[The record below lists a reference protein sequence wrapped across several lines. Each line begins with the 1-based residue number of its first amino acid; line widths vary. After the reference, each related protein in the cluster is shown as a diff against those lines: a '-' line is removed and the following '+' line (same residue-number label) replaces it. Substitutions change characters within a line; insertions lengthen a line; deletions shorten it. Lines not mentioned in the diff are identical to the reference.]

1 MGVATGEINVCEGTT
16 TGWTLTT
23 MTHAAF
29 QASVGDDNAQSGVNP
44 NLLPGG
50 KYDRDVDAITGK
62 ELDQIQ
68 LDCDCTEI
76 GYNDTPDQEVTNTWN
91 SWGTP
96 TAFDTTDGIIGVV
109 PTAPTDYGSG
119 TGEGT
124 QIFHGYTVSD
134 LIGNVGS
141 CTLPVLYD
149 ITPPDCTDFSAQPA
163 YIPADGPA
171 PNNYNYSEVVT
182 FSEPNA
188 ADPLLAD
195 GSAPSGIDTTY
206 GIVLFPPRV
215 SGQNWYLGLNTSEE
229 IYSEYTLY
237 DLAGNRGTCDWR
249 LTLVGSICRWN
260 LDQGNDAP
268 NHPYCDDEEPE
279 LVAGTCPLS
288 ASYNCD
294 NDNSGCGCGSFTAP
308 SFTDDKGAVNLDIT
322 ATLNGVDVVDVANL
336 PNQQLSLGANNIV
349 YTAEDVHGQTA
360 TCSFTITYTD
370 TTGPLVYVDGSSTD
384 GCPDD
389 IVQGEGTQLC
399 VTSGTTYD
407 SYSVSWIADDECV
420 LDTKTYTTQTV
431 DTSDGGLTQLTA
443 NALHAFSFT
452 AYDASNNPTPCTWNV
467 YVADCAPPEITCEG
481 PYNARIQQGSTTA
494 VVNFVAT
501 GTDSSGVE
509 PTVVFTL
516 SDGTEIDTDYA
527 FSEGLSQTVTA
538 TATDDA
544 GLTDTCDIEVNIYEA
559 YPEGTFE
566 AALIGAIISQ
576 NSNPNGEN
584 DGNTAGDFNAQIDF
598 ITVTNEYHSVDALT
612 GAPDGNDDN
621 ADIDAGSLTAIAAN
635 CGLTDPVCREDWR
648 FTTSFTE
655 CEAYKRYDLIGW
667 VTCDAPAGQSFTGE
681 SACEEANTPFEF
693 SITLKASNYC
703 WQELAAITFDDTF
716 VTVSAAEYTTWL
728 SGATQEY
735 SNVPAEQTTFGH
747 QDDIVGII
755 AVNSADVQTKTVTLV
770 SAEKTHYSDSSYTI
784 LADSSNGDWTA
795 YDLTSNEDTTNT
807 GSDWVAFQY
816 TESSVPLETTH
827 YIRYTAT
834 VELDYFL
841 GQRRRRSLLQVDTE
855 DVREQT
861 TSVDAA
867 IFAQSS
873 TDSTSVST
881 TNSSPDAIVIMMLQN
896 CAASTPELEAAV
908 ASAIAT
914 YLRILQDRVSVSIAP
929 ITVGCL
935 VTVSVSQVSCD
946 SITITELL
954 QELEEATRD
963 PFNELHGYIYSEQDI
978 PSDMTIDS
986 SVFFMQQ
993 QPQTLLTSE
1002 NAALYNQETSNSGF
1016 EWYIYL
1022 GAGVV
1027 LGVFVFFLIRYYKN
1041 ESSEDEKSSQ
1051 DQRRHSVKKI
1061 AQLLSSA

>member
-1 MGVATGEINVCEGTT
+1 MG
-16 TGWTLTT
+16 
-23 MTHAAF
+23 
-29 QASVGDDNAQSGVNP
+29 
-44 NLLPGG
+44 
-50 KYDRDVDAITGK
+50 
-62 ELDQIQ
+62 
-68 LDCDCTEI
+68 
-76 GYNDTPDQEVTNTWN
+76 
-91 SWGTP
+91 
-96 TAFDTTDGIIGVV
+96 
-109 PTAPTDYGSG
+109 
-119 TGEGT
+119 
-124 QIFHGYTVSD
+124 
-134 LIGNVGS
+134 
-141 CTLPVLYD
+141 
-149 ITPPDCTDFSAQPA
+149 
-163 YIPADGPA
+163 
-171 PNNYNYSEVVT
+171 
-182 FSEPNA
+182 
-188 ADPLLAD
+188 
-195 GSAPSGIDTTY
+195 
-206 GIVLFPPRV
+206 
-215 SGQNWYLGLNTSEE
+215 
-229 IYSEYTLY
+229 
-237 DLAGNRGTCDWR
+237 R

-279 LVAGTCPLS
+279 LVANTCPS
-288 ASYNCD
+288 SETYNCD
-294 NDNSGCGCGSFTAP
+294 LHNSGCGCGSFTAP

-407 SYSVSWIADDECV
+407 SYSVTWVADDECV

-431 DTSDGGLTQLTA
+431 DTSDAGLTQLTA
-443 NALHAFSFT
+443 NANHAFSFT
-452 AYDASNNPTPCTWNV
+452 ATDASGNPTPCTWNV

-538 TATDDA
+538 T
-544 GLTDTCDIEVNIYEA
+544 DTCDIIVNIYEA

-576 NSNPNGEN
+576 NSNT
-584 DGNTAGDFNAQIDF
+584 D
-598 ITVTNEYHSVDALT
+598 
-612 GAPDGNDDN
+612 DDN
-621 ADIDAGSLTAIAAN
+621 ADIDAGSLTATAAN

-655 CEAYKRYDLIGW
+655 CEASKRYDLVGT

-693 SITLKASNYC
+693 SITLAASNYC
-703 WQELAAITFDDTF
+703 WQELAAITFTDTF
-716 VTVSAAEYTTWL
+716 VTVSAADYTTWL

-770 SAEKTHYSDSSYTI
+770 SAEKNHYSDSGYST
-784 LADSSNGDWTA
+784 LADSNNSDWTA

-867 IFAQSS
+867 VFAQAS

-881 TNSSPDAIVIMMLQN
+881 TNSSPDDAIVVIRLQN
-896 CAASTPELEAAV
+896 CADSTPELEAGV
-908 ASAIAT
+908 ASAIAN
-914 YLRILQDRVSVSIAP
+914 YLRIAQDRVYISIAP
-929 ITVGCL
+929 TTDGCL
-935 VTVSVSQVSCD
+935 VTVSVSQTACD

-954 QELEEATRD
+954 QELEQATRD
-963 PFNELHGYIYSEQDI
+963 PFNELHGYIYSEQD
-978 PSDMTIDS
+978 T
-986 SVFFMQQ
+986 
-993 QPQTLLTSE
+993 
-1002 NAALYNQETSNSGF
+1002 
-1016 EWYIYL
+1016 
-1022 GAGVV
+1022 
-1027 LGVFVFFLIRYYKN
+1027 
-1041 ESSEDEKSSQ
+1041 
-1051 DQRRHSVKKI
+1051 
-1061 AQLLSSA
+1061 

>member
-1 MGVATGEINVCEGTT
+1 MG
-16 TGWTLTT
+16 
-23 MTHAAF
+23 
-29 QASVGDDNAQSGVNP
+29 
-44 NLLPGG
+44 
-50 KYDRDVDAITGK
+50 
-62 ELDQIQ
+62 
-68 LDCDCTEI
+68 
-76 GYNDTPDQEVTNTWN
+76 
-91 SWGTP
+91 
-96 TAFDTTDGIIGVV
+96 
-109 PTAPTDYGSG
+109 
-119 TGEGT
+119 
-124 QIFHGYTVSD
+124 
-134 LIGNVGS
+134 
-141 CTLPVLYD
+141 
-149 ITPPDCTDFSAQPA
+149 
-163 YIPADGPA
+163 
-171 PNNYNYSEVVT
+171 
-182 FSEPNA
+182 
-188 ADPLLAD
+188 
-195 GSAPSGIDTTY
+195 
-206 GIVLFPPRV
+206 
-215 SGQNWYLGLNTSEE
+215 GLNTSEE

-279 LVAGTCPLS
+279 LVANTCPS
-288 ASYNCD
+288 SETYNCD
-294 NDNSGCGCGSFTAP
+294 LHNSGCGSFTAP

-431 DTSDGGLTQLTA
+431 DTSDAGLTQLTA
-443 NALHAFSFT
+443 NANHAFSFT

-544 GLTDTCDIEVNIYEA
+544 GLTDTCDIIVNIYEA

-584 DGNTAGDFNAQIDF
+584 DGNTAGDFDAQIDF
-598 ITVTNEYHSVDALT
+598 ITVTNEYHSVDASLDT
-612 GAPDGNDDN
+612 IDNTDDDN

-655 CEAYKRYDLIGW
+655 CEASKRYDLVGT
-667 VTCDAPAGQSFTGE
+667 VTCDAPTGQSFTGE
-681 SACEEANTPFEF
+681 SACEEANTPHLF
-693 SITLKASNYC
+693 SVTLKASNYC
-703 WQELAAITFDDTF
+703 WQELAAITFTDTF
-716 VTVSAAEYTTWL
+716 VTVSAADYTTWL

-755 AVNSADVQTKTVTLV
+755 AVNSADVQTKSVTLV
-770 SAEKTHYSDSSYTI
+770 RAEKNHYSDSGYST
-784 LADSSNGDWTA
+784 LADSSNSDWTA

-834 VELDYFL
+834 VQLDYFL

-881 TNSSPDAIVIMMLQN
+881 TNSSPDDAIVIIRLQN
-896 CAASTPELEAAV
+896 CAESTPELEAGV
-908 ASAIAT
+908 ASAIAN
-914 YLRILQDRVSVSIAP
+914 YLRVAQDRVSVSIAP
-929 ITVGCL
+929 TTDGCL
-935 VTVSVSQVSCD
+935 VTVSVSQTACD

-954 QELEEATRD
+954 QELEQATRD

-986 SVFFMQQ
+986 SVSS
-993 QPQTLLTSE
+993 T
-1002 NAALYNQETSNSGF
+1002 
-1016 EWYIYL
+1016 EWYMYVAI
-1022 GAGVV
+1022 GAAFGALVGG
-1027 LGVFVFFLIRYYKN
+1027 LYIHQSK
-1041 ESSEDEKSSQ
+1041 KSSTNVAEPTEE
-1051 DQRRHSVKKI
+1051 RRFSV
-1061 AQLLSSA
+1061 AELLASN

>member
-1 MGVATGEINVCEGTT
+1 MG
-16 TGWTLTT
+16 
-23 MTHAAF
+23 
-29 QASVGDDNAQSGVNP
+29 
-44 NLLPGG
+44 
-50 KYDRDVDAITGK
+50 
-62 ELDQIQ
+62 
-68 LDCDCTEI
+68 
-76 GYNDTPDQEVTNTWN
+76 
-91 SWGTP
+91 
-96 TAFDTTDGIIGVV
+96 
-109 PTAPTDYGSG
+109 
-119 TGEGT
+119 
-124 QIFHGYTVSD
+124 
-134 LIGNVGS
+134 
-141 CTLPVLYD
+141 
-149 ITPPDCTDFSAQPA
+149 
-163 YIPADGPA
+163 
-171 PNNYNYSEVVT
+171 
-182 FSEPNA
+182 
-188 ADPLLAD
+188 
-195 GSAPSGIDTTY
+195 
-206 GIVLFPPRV
+206 
-215 SGQNWYLGLNTSEE
+215 GLNTSEE

-279 LVAGTCPLS
+279 LVANTCPS
-288 ASYNCD
+288 SETYNCD
-294 NDNSGCGCGSFTAP
+294 LHNSGCGSFTAP

-431 DTSDGGLTQLTA
+431 DTSDAGLTQLTA
-443 NALHAFSFT
+443 NANHAFSFT

-544 GLTDTCDIEVNIYEA
+544 GLTDTCDIEVNIYGA

-598 ITVTNEYHSVDALT
+598 ITVTNEYNSVDASL
-612 GAPDGNDDN
+612 DNIDNSDDDN

-655 CEAYKRYDLIGW
+655 CEASKRYDLVGT

-693 SITLKASNYC
+693 SITLAASNYC
-703 WQELAAITFDDTF
+703 WQELAAITFTDTF
-716 VTVSAAEYTTWL
+716 VTVSAADDTTWL

-747 QDDIVGII
+747 QDDIVSII

-770 SAEKTHYSDSSYTI
+770 SAEKTHYSDSGYST
-784 LADSSNGDWTA
+784 LADSSNSDWTA

-881 TNSSPDAIVIMMLQN
+881 TNSSPDDAIVIIRLQN
-896 CAASTPELEAAV
+896 CAESTPELEAGV
-908 ASAIAT
+908 ASAIAN
-914 YLRILQDRVSVSIAP
+914 YLRVAQDRVSVSIAP
-929 ITVGCL
+929 TTDGCL
-935 VTVSVSQVSCD
+935 VTVSVSQTACD

-954 QELEEATRD
+954 QQLEQATRD
-963 PFNELHGYIYSEQDI
+963 PFNELHGYIYSEQDVT
-978 PSDMTIDS
+978 SDMTIDS
-986 SVFFMQQ
+986 SVIFVPQ
-993 QPQTLLTSE
+993 QPQTVLTADASTSSTTGSSE
-1002 NAALYNQETSNSGF
+1002 SST
-1016 EWYIYL
+1016 EWYMYVAI
-1022 GAGVV
+1022 GAAFGA
-1027 LGVFVFFLIRYYKN
+1027 LIAGLYIHQSR
-1041 ESSEDEKSSQ
+1041 
-1051 DQRRHSVKKI
+1051 I
-1061 AQLLSSA
+1061 